1 MDTNR
6 VQPIKL
12 ARVTKVL
19 GRTGSQ
25 GQCTQIHVE
34 FMDNTSRSII
44 RNVKGPVPPW
54 EGAKKL
60 QLPAA
65 LAADLLRWASVI
77 GWRLGQCEGGLLAGP
92 SPAGVSEGGKMVL
105 ESTMVCVDNSEYMRN
120 GDFLPTRLQAQQ
132 DAVNIVCHSK
142 TRSNPENN
150 VGLITLANNCEVL
163 TTLTPDTGRILSKLH
178 TVQPK
183 GKITFCTGI
192 RVAHLALKHRQGK
205 NHKMRI
211 IAFVGSPVEDNEKDL
226 VKLAKRLK
234 KEKVNVDIIN
244 FGEEEANT
252 DKLTAFINTLNGKDG
267 TGSHLVTVP
276 PGPSLA
282 DALISSPILAG
293 EGGAMLGLG
302 ASDFEF
308 GVDPS
313 ADPELALKWLPFSG
327 GQGFFSEYRICW
339 GIALGMCTLFI
350 PVLDSDDALLK
361 MTITQQEFGRAGLP
375 DLSSMTEEEQ
385 IAYAMQMSLQGP
397 EFAQAESGEVDSSA
411 AMDTSEPTKGVGSDS
426 LYMDVQEEDDYD
438 VMQDP
443 EFLQSVLENLPGVDP
458 NNEAIR
464 NAMGSL
470 ASQASKE
477 NKDKKEEEKK

>member
-1 MDTNR
+1 
-6 VQPIKL
+6 
-12 ARVTKVL
+12 
-19 GRTGSQ
+19 
-25 GQCTQIHVE
+25 
-34 FMDNTSRSII
+34 
-44 RNVKGPVPPW
+44 
-54 EGAKKL
+54 
-60 QLPAA
+60 
-65 LAADLLRWASVI
+65 
-77 GWRLGQCEGGLLAGP
+77 
-92 SPAGVSEGGKMVL
+92 MVL

-150 VGLITLANNCEVL
+150 VGLITLAKYVCRVPPPRNQNVSCSPTQVMALSENWMDHCFYPVWPFL
-163 TTLTPDTGRILSKLH
+163 CSPWMTTFIF
-178 TVQPK
+178 Q
-183 GKITFCTGI
+183 
-192 RVAHLALKHRQGK
+192 LALKHRQGK

-313 ADPELALKWLPFSG
+313 ADPELALALRVSMEEQRQRQEEEARRAAAASAAEAGITATG
-327 GQGFFSEYRICW
+327 GD
-339 GIALGMCTLFI
+339 
-350 PVLDSDDALLK
+350 DSDDALLK

-397 EFAQAESGEVDSSA
+397 EFAQAESGEVDSTA
-411 AMDTSEPTKGVGSDS
+411 AMDTSEPTK
-426 LYMDVQEEDDYD
+426 EEDDYD

>member
-1 MDTNR
+1 MSLSGKLLSGAPELE
-6 VQPIKL
+6 VAGQP
-12 ARVTKVL
+12 
-19 GRTGSQ
+19 
-25 GQCTQIHVE
+25 H
-34 FMDNTSRSII
+34 
-44 RNVKGPVPPW
+44 
-54 EGAKKL
+54 
-60 QLPAA
+60 
-65 LAADLLRWASVI
+65 SVSLSLSWPI
-77 GWRLGQCEGGLLAGP
+77 C
-92 SPAGVSEGGKMVL
+92 S
-105 ESTMVCVDNSEYMRN
+105 VDNSEYMRN

-150 VGLITLANNCEVL
+150 VGLITLANDCEVL

-244 FGEEEANT
+244 FGEEEVNT
-252 DKLTAFINTLNGKDG
+252 EKLTAFVNTLNGKDG

-313 ADPELALKWLPFSG
+313 ADPELALALRVSMEE
-327 GQGFFSEYRICW
+327 QRQRQEEEARRAAAAEA
-339 GIALGMCTLFI
+339 GIAASTTE
-350 PVLDSDDALLK
+350 DSDDALLK
-361 MTITQQEFGRAGLP
+361 MTISQQEYRDSDDALLKMTISQQEFGHTGLP

-385 IAYAMQMSLQGP
+385 IAYAMQMSLQGA
-397 EFAQAESGEVDSSA
+397 EFAQAESADMDVSS
-411 AMDTSEPTKGVGSDS
+411 AMDTSEPAK
-426 LYMDVQEEDDYD
+426 EEDDYD

-470 ASQASKE
+470 ASQASKDSK
-477 NKDKKEEEKK
+477 KDKKEEDKK

>member
-1 MDTNR
+1 
-6 VQPIKL
+6 
-12 ARVTKVL
+12 
-19 GRTGSQ
+19 
-25 GQCTQIHVE
+25 
-34 FMDNTSRSII
+34 
-44 RNVKGPVPPW
+44 
-54 EGAKKL
+54 
-60 QLPAA
+60 
-65 LAADLLRWASVI
+65 
-77 GWRLGQCEGGLLAGP
+77 
-92 SPAGVSEGGKMVL
+92 
-105 ESTMVCVDNSEYMRN
+105 MRN

-276 PGPSLA
+276 PGP
-282 DALISSPILAG
+282 
-293 EGGAMLGLG
+293 
-302 ASDFEF
+302 
-308 GVDPS
+308 
-313 ADPELALKWLPFSG
+313 
-327 GQGFFSEYRICW
+327 
-339 GIALGMCTLFI
+339 
-350 PVLDSDDALLK
+350 
-361 MTITQQEFGRAGLP
+361 
-375 DLSSMTEEEQ
+375 
-385 IAYAMQMSLQGP
+385 
-397 EFAQAESGEVDSSA
+397 
-411 AMDTSEPTKGVGSDS
+411 
-426 LYMDVQEEDDYD
+426 
-438 VMQDP
+438 
-443 EFLQSVLENLPGVDP
+443 
-458 NNEAIR
+458 
-464 NAMGSL
+464 
-470 ASQASKE
+470 
-477 NKDKKEEEKK
+477 

>member
-1 MDTNR
+1 FPLN
-6 VQPIKL
+6 
-12 ARVTKVL
+12 
-19 GRTGSQ
+19 S
-25 GQCTQIHVE
+25 
-34 FMDNTSRSII
+34 S
-44 RNVKGPVPPW
+44 
-54 EGAKKL
+54 
-60 QLPAA
+60 
-65 LAADLLRWASVI
+65 
-77 GWRLGQCEGGLLAGP
+77 
-92 SPAGVSEGGKMVL
+92 
-105 ESTMVCVDNSEYMRN
+105 VDNSEYMRN

-267 TGSHLVTVP
+267 SGSHLVTVP

-313 ADPELALKWLPFSG
+313 ADPELALVRRIPGMPGMG
-327 GQGFFSEYRICW
+327 GQGCVPLIPGVFQALRREWPVCPTSGSQELWVWNSWFF
-339 GIALGMCTLFI
+339 
-350 PVLDSDDALLK
+350 
-361 MTITQQEFGRAGLP
+361 
-375 DLSSMTEEEQ
+375 LSCPG
-385 IAYAMQMSLQGP
+385 AFP
-397 EFAQAESGEVDSSA
+397 EFAQAEAAEVDSST
-411 AMDTSEPTKGVGSDS
+411 AMDTSEPTK
-426 LYMDVQEEDDYD
+426 EEDDYD

>member
-1 MDTNR
+1 
-6 VQPIKL
+6 
-12 ARVTKVL
+12 
-19 GRTGSQ
+19 
-25 GQCTQIHVE
+25 
-34 FMDNTSRSII
+34 
-44 RNVKGPVPPW
+44 
-54 EGAKKL
+54 
-60 QLPAA
+60 
-65 LAADLLRWASVI
+65 
-77 GWRLGQCEGGLLAGP
+77 
-92 SPAGVSEGGKMVL
+92 MVL

-267 TGSHLVTVP
+267 SGSHLVTVP

-313 ADPELALKWLPFSG
+313 ADPELALG
-327 GQGFFSEYRICW
+327 GGRRRVPIPGEGT
-339 GIALGMCTLFI
+339 GIVWHPGLVPEPGSFVGA
-350 PVLDSDDALLK
+350 DSDDALLK

-385 IAYAMQMSLQGP
+385 IAYAMQMSLQGA
-397 EFAQAESGEVDSSA
+397 EFAQAEAAEVDSST
-411 AMDTSEPTKGVGSDS
+411 AMDTSEPAK
-426 LYMDVQEEDDYD
+426 EEDDYD

-470 ASQASKE
+470 ASQAAKDS
-477 NKDKKEEEKK
+477 KDKKDEDKK

>member
-1 MDTNR
+1 
-6 VQPIKL
+6 
-12 ARVTKVL
+12 
-19 GRTGSQ
+19 
-25 GQCTQIHVE
+25 
-34 FMDNTSRSII
+34 
-44 RNVKGPVPPW
+44 
-54 EGAKKL
+54 
-60 QLPAA
+60 
-65 LAADLLRWASVI
+65 
-77 GWRLGQCEGGLLAGP
+77 
-92 SPAGVSEGGKMVL
+92 MVL

-150 VGLITLANNCEVL
+150 VGLITLANDCEVL

-244 FGEEEANT
+244 FGEEALRVSMEEQRQRQEEEARR
-252 DKLTAFINTLNGKDG
+252 A
-267 TGSHLVTVP
+267 
-276 PGPSLA
+276 A
-282 DALISSPILAG
+282 A
-293 EGGAMLGLG
+293 
-302 ASDFEF
+302 ASAAE
-308 GVDPS
+308 
-313 ADPELALKWLPFSG
+313 A
-327 GQGFFSEYRICW
+327 
-339 GIALGMCTLFI
+339 GIATTGTE
-350 PVLDSDDALLK
+350 DSDDALLK
-361 MTITQQEFGRAGLP
+361 MTISQQELGRTGLP

-385 IAYAMQMSLQGP
+385 IAYAMQMSLQGA
-397 EFAQAESGEVDSSA
+397 EFGQAESADIDASS
-411 AMDTSEPTKGVGSDS
+411 AMDTSEPTK
-426 LYMDVQEEDDYD
+426 EEDDYD

-470 ASQASKE
+470 ASQATKDGK
-477 NKDKKEEEKK
+477 KDKKEEDKK